1 MKETAHVL
9 SASRRT
15 DIPAF
20 YLDWFMDHIDKEQF
34 PVTNPY
40 TRQTRWITVHPD
52 RFHTLVFWSKDF
64 GPFLRSKAGETLIK
78 KGFNLFFNFTVNSE
92 SPVLEPAV
100 PALPRRLE
108 QIRQLTDRFDP
119 RAVVW
124 RFDPICFY
132 KTAPQRGT
140 EDNFSDFSTIADVA
154 GSRSIK
160 KCVTS
165 FFDTYAKINRRL
177 TFLNRRDDAKTVF
190 IQPDMS
196 KKVTIIK
203 KMEQRLAANNM
214 RLSLCCEKEI
224 FSRLGPDSGVSQN
237 ACIDG
242 NYLKSIYNGNP
253 VTQRDYGQRSKM
265 GCQCT
270 RSVDI
275 GSYDRHPCHHN
286 CLFCYANPEIDKSVK
301 ADKNQCR

>member
-40 TRQTRWITVHPD
+40 TRQTRWVTVHPD

-64 GPFLRSKAGETLIK
+64 GPFLRSRAGETLIK

-100 PALPRRLE
+100 PALARRLE
-108 QIRQLTDRFDP
+108 QMRQLTDRFDP

-132 KTAPQRGT
+132 KTANSCVK
-140 EDNFSDFSTIADVA
+140 DNLSDFHTIAAHVSKL
-154 GSRSIK
+154 GIK

-165 FFDTYAKINRRL
+165 FFDPYKKIDLRL
-177 TFLNRRDDAKTVF
+177 CRF
-190 IQPDMS
+190 S
-196 KKVTIIK
+196 KKSNIRITF
-203 KMEQRLAANNM
+203 EQSDIEKQKQILRTMSETLDSLGIRLN
-214 RLSLCCEKEI
+214 LCCEKQVFE
-224 FSRLGPDSGVSQN
+224 SLELGTAISQN

-242 NYLKSIYNGNP
+242 KFLKYLYGGNP
-253 VTQRDYGQRSKM
+253 ETKKDYGQRSKQ

-270 RSVDI
+270 KSIDI
-275 GSYDRHPCHHN
+275 GSYDLHPCRHN
-286 CLFCYANPEIDKSVK
+286 CIYCYANPDIDHQLK
-301 ADKNQCR
+301 QEGI